1 MLVAAEVGR
10 EDLVVAD
17 KLRQML
23 EVEPHDD
30 IHVVVA
36 AAVLVAGRSGVLPAA
51 MEHTAPTL
59 VPWEALG
66 HGCDSDRV
74 D

>member
-1 MLVAAEVGR
+1 MLVAAEVVR

-17 KLRQML
+17 RLLL
-23 EVEPHDD
+23 EMEPHDD

-66 HGCDSDRV
+66 HGCDSGRV